1 MSALFSVLFISFAI
15 VIQIVSVCILV
26 LMIWH
31 EEELKVFEKKMIKY
45 IKYEIKRRR
54 TERIRRKL
62 GYQN

>member
-1 MSALFSVLFISFAI
+1 MSVLFIALAVI
-15 VIQIVSVCILV
+15 VQVVAVCILAW
-26 LMIWH
+26 MIWH
-31 EEELKVFEKKMIKY
+31 EEELKVFEKKLFRY